1 MNDRSDQPRDP
12 ESGQVPPHAG
22 AEDPTVEQPRPDSQE
37 TVAAPAE
44 AAKPAEPVETAK
56 SDDAVKPAEPVETA
70 ANAQQAPPA
79 AGQVPPVPGQAPYG
93 TPPPGW
99 VAPAGLQAPPRQ
111 GGFRRFAGN
120 RATQLVGVGLV
131 GMLIG
136 GGIVGGVAAATFH
149 NDGGRPGVHR
159 SYDGNTGPGGR
170 DLRGGPGFDGG
181 GRGGGYGG

>member
-1 MNDRSDQPRDP
+1 MNDQSDQPRDP

-22 AEDPTVEQPRPDSQE
+22 PEDPTVEQPRPDSQE

-44 AAKPAEPVETAK
+44 AAKPAEET
-56 SDDAVKPAEPVETA
+56 TA

-79 AGQVPPVPGQAPYG
+79 AAPAPAAGQVPPGQVLPVPGQAPYG

-111 GGFRRFAGN
+111 GGFRRFAGH

-170 DLRGGPGFDGG
+170 DLRGPGFEGRGG
-181 GRGGGYGG
+181 GGGYGG